1 MTFNPFEE
9 NEQYMRRKDQEP
21 LKLLRQGAAIGTAAF
36 GGSSLINRILPLLS
50 EYVPEELAKK
60 GIAKVSPKLGQFVE
74 SATNLGHDFYEV
86 RDFIRGKASEQEEEG
101 RQSKVDK
108 RNIIEQYSPE
118 LHQYITDEIGK
129 GRAPL
134 EAGALASLQ
143 DIFKEP
149 IKKITKDHKAPFASI
164 IETIYGSAQPK
175 SQGAQQMGGEQMQPP
190 GPGGQGGQGK
200 AALLQTMQE
209 ITQALQQRM
218 RGNG

>member
-60 GIAKVSPKLGQFVE
+60 GIAKVSPKLGQFIE

-86 RDFIRGKASEQEEEG
+86 RDFIRGKAAEQEEDT
-101 RQSKVDK
+101 QKSKVDK

-118 LHQYITDEIGK
+118 LHQYITEEIGK

-143 DIFKEP
+143 EIFKEP

-164 IETIYGSAQPK
+164 IETIYGSAQPT
-175 SQGAQQMGGEQMQPP
+175 SQGGQQMMGGQQMQPT
-190 GPGGQGGQGK
+190 GQGSQGGQGK

-209 ITQALQQRM
+209 ITKALQQRM
-218 RGNG
+218 

>member
-9 NEQYMRRKDQEP
+9 NEQYMRQKDQVP
-21 LKLLRQGAAIGTAAF
+21 IRLLKQGAAIGTAAF

-60 GIAKVSPKLGQFVE
+60 GIAKISPKLGNFVE

-86 RDFIRGKASEQEEEG
+86 RDFIRGKAAEQEEEG
-101 RQSKVDK
+101 RQSKSDK

-118 LHQYITDEIGK
+118 LHQYISDEIQK

-143 DIFKEP
+143 EIFKEP

-164 IETIYGSAQPK
+164 IETIYGPGQ
-175 SQGAQQMGGEQMQPP
+175 SQSQAAPQQMGGQQIQPP

-209 ITQALQQRM
+209 ITKALQQRM
-218 RGNG
+218 

>member
-86 RDFIRGKASEQEEEG
+86 RDFIRGKAAEQEEE
-101 RQSKVDK
+101 SKNAKIDK

-118 LHQYITDEIGK
+118 LHQYISEEIQK

-143 DIFKEP
+143 EIFKEP

-164 IETIYGSAQPK
+164 IETIYGPGQGQSQ
-175 SQGAQQMGGEQMQPP
+175 SQGAPQQMGGQQMQPP
-190 GPGGQGGQGK
+190 GQGGQGGQGK

-209 ITQALQQRM
+209 ITKALQQRM
-218 RGNG
+218 